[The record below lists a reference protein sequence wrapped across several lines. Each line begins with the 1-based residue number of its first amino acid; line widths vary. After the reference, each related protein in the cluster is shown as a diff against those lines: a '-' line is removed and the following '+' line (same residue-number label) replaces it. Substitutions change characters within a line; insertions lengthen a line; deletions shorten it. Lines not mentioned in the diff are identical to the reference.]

1 MRAPEISVILVTER
15 FDTVRDVVRC
25 LVAQTMRDRLELV
38 LVTGA
43 AAELGP
49 RDDLAAL
56 AAVQIVE
63 VGAAAMAEVHPARVA
78 GIHAA
83 RAPIVAFGE
92 THSFPEP
99 DFCAELLAAHRGGD
113 WVAVG
118 PGMLNANPESVLSW
132 SGLLLDY
139 GAWLAGA
146 PGGPCEHVAGHN
158 GAYRREPL
166 LAYGDELAELM
177 RADTVLTARL
187 HADGHRFYFAPAART
202 RHLNVSRPRSWI
214 LERFAAGREFAA
226 ARVADAAAPRRLLFV
241 AGAPLIPAVRLLR
254 ILRLVARLAPANRP
268 PLSSLPALVGALLI
282 SGAGELCGYAFGSS
296 DRGRRHLAEIEI
308 YRARHVDGWS
318 FELPAG
324 PAP

>member
-25 LVAQTMRDRLELV
+25 LLAQTVRDRLELV
-38 LVTGA
+38 LVTRT

-49 RDDLAAL
+49 LDDLSAL
-56 AAVQIVE
+56 AAAQVVE
-63 VGAAAMAEVHPARVA
+63 VGAAAMADVHPARVA

-99 DFCAELLAAHRGGD
+99 EFCAELLAAHRGGS

-118 PGMLNANPESVLSW
+118 SGMLNANPASALSW

-139 GAWLAGA
+139 GAWLAGT

-158 GAYRREPL
+158 GAYRRASL
-166 LAYGDELAELM
+166 LAYGDELVALM

-187 HADGHRFYFAPAART
+187 HADGHRFYFAPQART
-202 RHLNVSRPRSWI
+202 RHLNVSRLGSWS

-226 ARVADAAAPRRLLFV
+226 ARVAGIAPAQRLLFV
-241 AGAPLIPAVRLLR
+241 LGSPLIPAIRLLR
-254 ILRLVARLAPANRP
+254 ILRLVARLAPADRP

-296 DRGRRHLAEIEI
+296 ELGRRQLAEIEI
-308 YRARHVDGWS
+308 YRARHVTGWS
-318 FELPAG
+318 FDPPAG
-324 PAP
+324 PPT